1 MDASKQFAR
10 YMEYLAEGLGQ
21 ADRRAGLTGY
31 CTGLTLPLGRQER
44 GADGRP
50 DWPAACERQTP
61 IHASFCGHGWVK

>member
-10 YMEYLAEGLGQ
+10 YMEYLAEGLGH

-50 DWPAACERQTP
+50 D
-61 IHASFCGHGWVK
+61 